1 MAPLPQLRV
10 GQGFDVHRFA
20 DPAEGRKL
28 MLMGCEVPHDRG
40 LAGHSDADVMLH
52 ALMDALLGA
61 AGLGDI
67 GHHFPDTDA
76 AYKGADS
83 LALLDR
89 VMEALRAGGWQVMS
103 ADVCLIGERP
113 KLAPHRERMR
123 ARVAPALGIGVEALN
138 VKATTTEQ
146 LGFTGRGEGLAAQ
159 AVALIGK
166 G

>member
-1 MAPLPQLRV
+1 MRV

-20 DPAEGRKL
+20 APEEGRPL
-28 MLMGCEVPHDRG
+28 VLMGLEIPHDRG
-40 LAGHSDADVMLH
+40 LAGHSDADVMVH

-67 GHHFPDTDA
+67 GQHFPDTDP

-83 LALLDR
+83 TKLLEHVVASLRERGWR
-89 VMEALRAGGWQVMS
+89 VVN

-113 KLAPHRERMR
+113 KIGPHRERMR
-123 ARVAPALGIGVEALN
+123 ARIAPLLGVEPEALN
-138 VKATTTEQ
+138 VKATTTEK

-159 AVALIGK
+159 AIVLIEAM
-166 G
+166 